1 MNYLNGLIALI
12 NPNLY
17 YRKSINF
24 IKNLTYL
31 NYLTL
36 FIIISVILRLLSINH
51 ANLIAEEAYYWNYS
65 EHLDFSYLDHPPI
78 VALLIKFSTSI
89 LGTNELG
96 VRLST
101 LFCWGLSS
109 YFSFKLSNLI
119 SKDSGLYALF
129 LLAILPFF
137 FIHSLIITPDAP
149 LTACWSATIYC
160 LYRAII
166 LDESNYWYKAGFWLG
181 IGMLSK
187 YTIILLGP
195 TTLIFL
201 CINPKYRSWFARKEP
216 YLCALIT
223 ILFFTPVIYW
233 NYKHDWASFIFQS
246 VRRIEDTYSFSLHHF
261 FGLLFLFLLPAG
273 TLAFIE
279 LFKKHKKNKYIIDK
293 NNKKF
298 IQVYTLIPLIVFAA
312 FSLTHDLKFNWIG
325 PSLLAIIPWIAIIIK
340 DNKNTSSFNIR
351 SVSIWGSALVLFFYA
366 FILIAI
372 NFGKPETFY
381 KNFFSKYIAW
391 DNFTKDIQ
399 DIAFNVSK
407 DKNLIPVIVPLDT
420 YYINSELRFYQ
431 TKLFK
436 NGESNIIYPIIGR
449 HIFGNESLMY
459 RYWEKKNYFS
469 GKTLILISNNLND
482 FNNPNIKERTVS
494 KSKLF
499 TIWAK
504 SPYMGVEITPY
515 YYQIVQMLG

>member
-137 FIHSLIITPDAP
+137 FIHP